1 LNSVLPPLYAAC
13 IDAFLPGPVP
23 DENRSTCSDCAM
35 SAVDSPVPFEVK
47 TKCCTYIP
55 TIPNFLAGKIL
66 ESKIAVFEA
75 YWDQADVR
83 PSGVGP
89 HQGFVDEYHQNSSL
103 FGRNLKWRC
112 PYYLAEEGGLCGIWQ
127 SRNARC
133 ATWFCKHLRGQI
145 SRNFWQTI
153 DDLLSAVEK
162 ILSHWCIH
170 QLEVG
175 VTEFREAFPL
185 TIQQPALSLWLKQ
198 QRLYQK
204 SLLYKDDKSS
214 DFHRWTWGKWFGREK
229 DFFGECY
236 QLVLPLGW
244 EEVRKI
250 CGEDL
255 DRLESNALASY
266 AKLTSDFFP
275 DVLKISDF
283 KQADL
288 NNGDVRVWTLNPY
301 DPVVLSKDVLRQL
314 HRLSGKRTTE
324 VMEQIPKELL
334 EKLFNAGVLI

>member
-1 LNSVLPPLYAAC
+1 MCAA
-13 IDAFLPGPVP
+13 
-23 DENRSTCSDCAM
+23 
-35 SAVDSPVPFEVK
+35 DSPVPFELK

-66 ESKIAVFEA
+66 ESKIAAFEA

-89 HQGFVDEYHQNSSL
+89 HQGFIDEYRQNSSL
-103 FGRNLKWRC
+103 FGRNLNWRC

-153 DDLLSAVEK
+153 DELLSAVEK
-162 ILSHWCIH
+162 ILSHWCMR

-175 VTEFREAFPL
+175 STEFRDAYPL
-185 TIQQPALSLWLKQ
+185 TIKQTTPGLWLKQ

-204 SLLYKDDKSS
+204 SLVYKDEKADE
-214 DFHRWTWGKWFGREK
+214 FQHWTWGKWFGREK
-229 DFFGECY
+229 DFFGACH
-236 QLVLPLGW
+236 QLVLPLSW
-244 EEVRKI
+244 QDVRKI

-255 DRLESNALASY
+255 EQLERKTLSSY
-266 AKLTSDFFP
+266 KKLTSDFFP

-288 NNGDVRVWTLNPY
+288 NNRDVRVWTFNPY
-301 DPVVLSKDVLRQL
+301 DPVVLSKETLRML
-314 HRLSGKRTTE
+314 HRMTGIRIVE
-324 VMEQIPKELL
+324 VEQQIPKELL
-334 EKLFNAGVLI
+334 QKLYNTGVLI